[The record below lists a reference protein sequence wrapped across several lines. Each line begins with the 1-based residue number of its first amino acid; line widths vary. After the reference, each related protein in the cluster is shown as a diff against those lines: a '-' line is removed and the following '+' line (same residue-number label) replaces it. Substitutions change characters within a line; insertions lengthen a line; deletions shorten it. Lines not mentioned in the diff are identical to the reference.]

1 MTGRAFPGPDP
12 DALFRFEVISSLIH
26 LEPGRGRLRGAIEE
40 LAERRWEHPRKG
52 SIQLSFF
59 TIQGW
64 LYLYKKDG
72 LTALTRQPRAD
83 RGRSRRIDGELAERI
98 EELALRVPV
107 LDGPNIVKE
116 IEADPRFDR
125 APSLS
130 TLYRFL
136 RARGL
141 DLRRPPSHADHRAYA
156 FDMAGD
162 CWQMDVMY
170 GPKIPTR
177 GGGTR
182 QSYLF
187 AILDDATR
195 LVPHAQFYTKQ
206 HLQSLK
212 DALHQGFLKRGLPRR
227 LYTDQG
233 RIFKS
238 RALGLICA
246 RLGIHL
252 LHTRPYKPQ
261 GKAKIER
268 WFGTVR
274 RSFLRR
280 LGSRDLALGLDHV
293 NRLLFGYVEGEYHV
307 APHRGLD
314 GATPLDRWIRLSEGL
329 RTLPQD
335 LDLDELFSDEAS
347 RRVAK
352 DGTFKLHNQR
362 FEAGPLFIGQKITLR
377 FDPFDLRTV
386 RLLATDG
393 ERVLYPVDLAQNRR
407 VKREQPEAVEPTDP
421 TLRSLESAVRR
432 LEEDGQ

>member
-1 MTGRAFPGPDP
+1 MTRRPTPGPDP
-12 DALFRFEVISSLIH
+12 EALFRFEVISSLIH
-26 LEPGRGRLRGAIEE
+26 LEPGRGRLRAAIEK
-40 LAERRWEHPRKG
+40 LAERAWEHPRRG
-52 SIQLSFF
+52 SIKLSFF

-64 LYLYKKDG
+64 LYRYRKDG
-72 LTALTRQPRAD
+72 FAALVRQPRSD
-83 RGRSRRIDGELAERI
+83 RGRSRRIDGDLAERI
-98 EELALRVPV
+98 EELARREPL

-116 IEADPRFDR
+116 IEADPCFDR

-136 RARGL
+136 RARGI
-141 DLRRPPSHADHRAYA
+141 DLRRPPSRADHRAYA

-170 GPKIPTR
+170 GPRIPSR

-182 QSYLF
+182 QTYLF

-195 LVPHAQFYTKQ
+195 LVPHAQFYAKQ
-206 HLQSLK
+206 HLQSLR
-212 DALHQGFLKRGLPRR
+212 DALRQGFLKRGLPRR

-252 LHTRPYKPQ
+252 IHTRPYKPE
-261 GKAKIER
+261 GRAKLER

-280 LGSRDLALGLDHV
+280 LSGRDLALGLDHI

-307 APHRGLD
+307 SPHRGLD
-314 GATPLDRWIRLSEGL
+314 GDTPLDRWIRLSEGL
-329 RTLPQD
+329 RTLSHDMELDD
-335 LDLDELFSDEAS
+335 LFCDEAT

-352 DGTFKLHNQR
+352 DGTFKLQNQR
-362 FEAGPLFIGQKITLR
+362 FEAGPLFIGQKVTLR
-377 FDPFDLRTV
+377 FDPFELRMV
-386 RLLATDG
+386 RLVTDDG

-407 VKREQPEAVEPTDP
+407 VKREQSRAPDPTDP
-421 TLRSLESAVRR
+421 TLRSLDDAARR
-432 LEEDGQ
+432 LEEEE